1 METYEIII
9 LTIIILAV
17 LLVALLV
24 YLLTQNRRSGQGSGS
39 WKQVD
44 QQSTGTTQDLRLPG
58 RGQRT
63 GPQQQTPAAY
73 TGPSSTIENATGP
86 TRAAQAPPA
95 QRMMGRDAA
104 TPVHG
109 LARAD
114 VTGLLEEEDTKAT
127 AARPAV
133 PPPAQSGATGETPAA
148 TTPPPES
155 DKPKRP
161 PRKRTVALGR
171 PIFNDAPG
179 DADTGPM
186 TAVSP
191 TSAASSSRATPAPF
205 APSAPGA
212 AAPSSAPAPQ
222 APAPKPQASQPAP
235 AAPHPPPPSAATPA
249 APAASKP
256 PERAPAPQAPEPPP
270 AAQPEPEIEDTIP
283 TDRAMTIF
291 RDANAPARL
300 RLDAFG
306 TLLSASGADERAIH
320 IVEALND
327 ASLELQIGA
336 LQEIANHAD
345 DTLLDDVIPL
355 VESDTESVAL
365 AAIGALEAIGGPV
378 VEQALL
384 AALESPHQ
392 QVREHATN
400 ALPSVASPM
409 LEEQLIEM
417 LADDETSRVRAAARA
432 LGEVGSQQGLEA
444 LEVTASMQ
452 VGESNLNVVLA
463 ESIEKLKGRIARGEV
478 GRSGGFEGPGG
489 KEPTAI
495 DEAAGGDD
503 EFALSLDP
511 ELFGGNE

>member
-86 TRAAQAPPA
+86 MRAAQTPPP
-95 QRMMGRDAA
+95 QRTMGRDAA

-127 AARPAV
+127 AARPAA
-133 PPPAQSGATGETPAA
+133 PPPAQSRATGAAPAA
-148 TTPPPES
+148 APSES

-171 PIFNDAPG
+171 PIFDDAPG

-186 TAVSP
+186 TAVSSA
-191 TSAASSSRATPAPF
+191 SAASPSRATPAPF
-205 APSAPGA
+205 APSS
-212 AAPSSAPAPQ
+212 PSSSTAAGAPAPQ
-222 APAPKPQASQPAP
+222 APAPQPPVSHPAP
-235 AAPHPPPPSAATPA
+235 AAPQPAPPSAAKPV
-249 APAASKP
+249 APATSQPPAS
-256 PERAPAPQAPEPPP
+256 APAPQAPQPPP
-270 AAQPEPEIEDTIP
+270 AAPPEPEIEDTIP

-300 RLDAFG
+300 RLDAFA

-327 ASLELQIGA
+327 SSLELQIGA

-384 AALESPHQ
+384 AALESPHVA
-392 QVREHATN
+392 VREHATT

-417 LADDETSRVRAAARA
+417 LADDEPSRMRAAARA

-452 VGESNLNVVLA
+452 VA
-463 ESIEKLKGRIARGEV
+463 ESGLSGVLHEAIEKLKGRIARGDV

-489 KEPTAI
+489 KEPTTI

-511 ELFGGNE
+511 ELFGNND